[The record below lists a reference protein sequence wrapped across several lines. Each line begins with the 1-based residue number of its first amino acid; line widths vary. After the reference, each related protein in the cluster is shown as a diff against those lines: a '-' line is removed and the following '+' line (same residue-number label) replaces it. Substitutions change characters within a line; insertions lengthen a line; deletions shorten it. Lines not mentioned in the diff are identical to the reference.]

1 MRKLRTLALIAALGL
16 IPVGNIYADGGSNCE
31 PIPGQTNTPPCSI
44 AQRASDDEI
53 APSATNVAAPAND
66 PSDYSITEL
75 TLDVVE
81 NLLAL
86 F

>member
-1 MRKLRTLALIAALGL
+1 MRKLRSLALIAALSV
-16 IPVGNIYADGGSNCE
+16 IPVGSVYADGGSNCE
-31 PIPGQTNTPPCSI
+31 PIPGQTNTPPCSM
-44 AQRASDDEI
+44 AQRASDDETT
-53 APSATNVAAPAND
+53 SSTTNAVTSAND
-66 PSDYSITEL
+66 TSDYSITEL

>member
-1 MRKLRTLALIAALGL
+1 MRKLRNLALIAALSL

-31 PIPGQTNTPPCSI
+31 PIPGQTNTPPCSM
-44 AQRASDDEI
+44 AQLTSDDEI
-53 APSATNVAAPAND
+53 APSTTDVAVPAND
-66 PSDYSITEL
+66 TSNYSITEL

>member
-1 MRKLRTLALIAALGL
+1 MRKLRNLALIAALSL

-44 AQRASDDEI
+44 AQRVADDDI
-53 APSATNVAAPAND
+53 APSTTNAATQVND
-66 PSDYSITEL
+66 TGKYSITEL
-75 TLDVVE
+75 MLDVVE

>member
-1 MRKLRTLALIAALGL
+1 MRKLRNLALIAALSL
-16 IPVGNIYADGGSNCE
+16 IPVGNTYADGGSNCE
-31 PIPGQTNTPPCSI
+31 PIPGQTNTPPCSM
-44 AQRASDDEI
+44 AQRAADDDI
-53 APSATNVAAPAND
+53 APSTTNAVTPVYDTIN
-66 PSDYSITEL
+66 YSITEL

>member
-1 MRKLRTLALIAALGL
+1 MHKLRSLALIAAVGL
-16 IPVGNIYADGGSNCE
+16 IPVGNIYADGGSPCE
-31 PIPGQTNTPPCSI
+31 PIPGQMNTPPCSMS
-44 AQRASDDEI
+44 QRVGDDDI
-53 APSATNVAAPAND
+53 APTTTSGVTPAND
-66 PSDYSITEL
+66 TSDYVVTEL

>member
-1 MRKLRTLALIAALGL
+1 MRKLRKLVLIAALSM
-16 IPVGNIYADGGSNCE
+16 IPAGSIYAGDGSPCDL
-31 PIPGQTNTPPCSI
+31 IPGQTNTPPCSM
-44 AQRASDDEI
+44 AQRAAEDDT
-53 APSATNVAAPAND
+53 APSSTITQGND
-66 PSDYSITEL
+66 ASEYSISEL